1 MKGKILKR
9 GNERKRVRNEL
20 DRIGGKYNFWKR
32 IQKKLKKERK
42 VEKV

>member
-9 GNERKRVRNEL
+9 GNDRKRVRNEW
-20 DRIGGKYNFWKR
+20 DRIGGKYNGKR

>member
-9 GNERKRVRNEL
+9 GNERKRVRYEL
-20 DRIGGKYNFWKR
+20 DRIGGKYNGKR